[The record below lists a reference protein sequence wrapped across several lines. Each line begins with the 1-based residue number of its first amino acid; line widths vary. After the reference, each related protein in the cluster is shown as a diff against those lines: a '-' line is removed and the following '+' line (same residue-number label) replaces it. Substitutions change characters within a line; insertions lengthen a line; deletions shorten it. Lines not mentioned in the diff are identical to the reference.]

1 MSAVPAPFQAR
12 KNGDNMP
19 GNNENTSTLL
29 SSVKG
34 SQRVVN
40 TKVDTDFTELI
51 AACKNE
57 LLRLGISQTK
67 VASEDTEIVQACKLY
82 VHWMTDYDGKGSQWG
97 QMYVNFTNAMSMH
110 EDYLEEASEEDV

>member
-19 GNNENTSTLL
+19 GNGNASTLL
-29 SSVKG
+29 DSVKD
-34 SQRVVN
+34 SQRVIN

-51 AACKNE
+51 ETCKNE

-67 VASEDTEIVQACKLY
+67 VESEDTEVIQACKLY
-82 VHWMTDYDGKGSQWG
+82 VHWMTDYESKGSQWG
-97 QMYVNFTNAMSMH
+97 QMYVNFTNAMALH
-110 EDYLEEASEEDV
+110 EDYLEADDSDV